1 MKEITGL
8 VSNIQRYST
17 KDGPGLR
24 TTVFLTAC
32 NLRCKWCAN
41 PEAMYPGK
49 KIFYYSD
56 RCKKCGLCV
65 AAADNNSITLGESG
79 CIINRR
85 TCTNLTDMPDICP
98 YDAYEIKG
106 TEMTAEELSSKLIR
120 DMDFYKTSGGG
131 VTFSGGEPCLQND
144 FIYETARLLKKHKIH
159 TALDTAAHIE
169 EHKLEKI
176 LEVMD
181 LVLLDIK
188 AFDPLIHEKGT
199 MVKNDLILKNA
210 GMIAD
215 LKKDI
220 FVRMVIIPGMNDDL
234 EDIRK
239 RLEFVKSLGD
249 SVKQTDILKYH
260 KFGEGKY
267 IKMGLE
273 YPMPD
278 TPECDDL
285 LIEKVKNIA
294 RSLDL
299 KFTIGA

>member
-24 TTVFLTAC
+24 TTVFLTGC

-65 AAADNNSITLGESG
+65 SEAADNSIILGETG
-79 CIINRR
+79 CIIDRK
-85 TCTNLTDMPDICP
+85 TCTNLADMPDICP
-98 YDAYEIKG
+98 YDAYETKG

-131 VTFSGGEPCLQND
+131 VTFSGGEPCLQSD
-144 FIYETARLLKKHKIH
+144 FVYETAKLLKKHNIH
-159 TALDTAAHIE
+159 TALDTAAHIK
-169 EHKLEKI
+169 EHRLAGL

-188 AFDPLIHEKGT
+188 AFDPVIHEKGT
-199 MVKNDLILKNA
+199 MVKNGLILKNA
-210 GMIAD
+210 RMIAD
-215 LKKDI
+215 MKKDI
-220 FVRMVIIPGMNDDL
+220 FVRMVIIPGMNDGL

-260 KFGEGKY
+260 KLGEGKY
-267 IKMGLE
+267 LKMGLE

-278 TPECDDL
+278 TPECEDT
-285 LIEKVKNIA
+285 LIDEIKEIA
-294 RSLDL
+294 YSLDL

>member
-1 MKEITGL
+1 MKAITGL

-24 TTVFLTAC
+24 TTVFLTGC

-41 PEAMYPGK
+41 PESMYPGK
-49 KIFYYSD
+49 KIFYHSD

-65 AAADNNSITLGESG
+65 AAAVNNSITFGETG
-79 CIINRR
+79 CIINRK
-85 TCTNLTDMPDICP
+85 TCTNLADMPDICP
-98 YDAYEIKG
+98 YDAYETKG
-106 TEMTAEELSSKLIR
+106 TEMTAEELSSKLVR

-144 FIYETARLLKKHKIH
+144 FVYKTAKLLKKHNIH
-159 TALDTAAHIE
+159 TALDTAAHISE
-169 EHKLEKI
+169 DKFIKI

-188 AFDPLIHEKGT
+188 AFDPDIHKKGT

-210 GMIAD
+210 KITAD
-215 LKKDI
+215 MKKDI
-220 FVRMVIIPGMNDDL
+220 FVRMVIVPGMNDNL

-239 RLEFVKSLGD
+239 RLEFVKSLGN

-260 KFGEGKY
+260 KLGEGKY
-267 IKMGLE
+267 LKMGLE

-278 TPECDDL
+278 TPECEDT
-285 LIEKVKNIA
+285 LIDEIKDIA
-294 RSLDL
+294 HSLDL
-299 KFTIGA
+299 KFTVGA